1 MATTAPII
9 VGVDGSEG
17 SQRALAWAL
26 EEARRLDA
34 PVRVVHAWWTPPEYA
49 DAERDTPGEEND
61 AARQQAAERMVAD
74 MLAEVADVARGLDVD
89 IEVVNDHPATM
100 LIDRSEWADR
110 IVLGTRGVGGFKALM
125 LGSVTQ
131 QVVPHADCPVV
142 VIPSVF

>member
-1 MATTAPII
+1 MATAPII

-26 EEARRLDA
+26 EEARRLQA

-49 DAERDTPGEEND
+49 EGELDSTDEEDD
-61 AARQQAAERMVAD
+61 AARQEAAERMVAD
-74 MLAEVADVARGLDVD
+74 LLEEMADVARGLDVD
-89 IEVVNDHPATM
+89 IEVVNDHPATT

-131 QVVPHADCPVV
+131 QVVPYADCPVV
-142 VIPSVF
+142 VVPSVF